1 MHNKHNSH
9 PLLMQRKEEKYL
21 LYLQYQYQSRCFF
34 YIILIG
40 DEAPATAEEG
50 GEVSAIRPV
59 SVANQTQCCGKLK
72 GKSGVCSV
80 L

>member
-1 MHNKHNSH
+1 MK
-9 PLLMQRKEEKYL
+9 PLPLQRREEKYL
-21 LYLQYQYQSRCFF
+21 LYVQYQYQTQGFV
-34 YIILIG
+34 YIMLILG

-50 GEVSAIRPV
+50 GDVSAIRPV